1 LVIAFSLKL
10 KWFPP
15 SGLTTFTD
23 SPIEWLRT
31 VTLPAIALGF
41 LLAGQVTRLLRTE
54 MIRQMGSNYVRTLW
68 AKGLPAR
75 AVIGKH
81 ALRSAGS
88 PALTVLG
95 VQIGY
100 LLGGTVIIEQIFAIP
115 GIGSYLLNAI
125 LDRDIPVIQGVTMV
139 FVFFQIGMSLLVDI
153 LYGMLNPKVR
163 VS

>member
-1 LVIAFSLKL
+1 
-10 KWFPP
+10 
-15 SGLTTFTD
+15 
-23 SPIEWLRT
+23 
-31 VTLPAIALGF
+31 
-41 LLAGQVTRLLRTE
+41 
-54 MIRQMGSNYVRTLW
+54 
-68 AKGLPAR
+68 
-75 AVIGKH
+75 
-81 ALRSAGS
+81 
-88 PALTVLG
+88 VLG